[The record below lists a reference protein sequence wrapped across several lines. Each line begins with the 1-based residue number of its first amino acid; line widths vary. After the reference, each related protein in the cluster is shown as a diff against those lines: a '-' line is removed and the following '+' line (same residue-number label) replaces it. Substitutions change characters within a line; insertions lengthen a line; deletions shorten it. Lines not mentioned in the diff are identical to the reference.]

1 MSVIQPDRPWYCRNA
16 AVDEYKQTLT
26 TDSQE
31 LSVLKT
37 LKITRAIIVNL
48 GVIAITLFA
57 IAEGGDV
64 TLFGLLGLSVLG
76 GYNGLEISDYAA
88 LLQAYREVQSDTP
101 DRGDE

>member
-1 MSVIQPDRPWYCRNA
+1 MTTAQHSRPWYCRDD
-16 AVDEYKQTLT
+16 AVDEYKTTLT

-31 LSVLKT
+31 LPVLKT
-37 LKITRAIIVNL
+37 LKITRAIIVNI

-57 IAEGGDV
+57 IAQGGDV

-88 LLQAYREVQSDTP
+88 LLQAYKEVQNTP
-101 DRGDE
+101 NDEQ